1 MYTYIMLRTQI
12 SLTSEERQALDA
24 EAVRTGKSISALIR
38 DAVERSYGTVR
49 SSADDLSLMR
59 QSFGSWTA
67 RNEDGASTEVLAG
80 MRANEEDST
89 RSLLSIFIWH
99 PVDTVT
105 AERAGELGRRW
116 LRSHQTIDSADLAI
130 AATAMVT
137 GCELLTCNVKHFP
150 MFADLRKPY

>member
-67 RNEDGASTEVLAG
+67 RNEDGASTV
-80 MRANEEDST
+80 
-89 RSLLSIFIWH
+89 
-99 PVDTVT
+99 
-105 AERAGELGRRW
+105 ER
-116 LRSHQTIDSADLAI
+116 LRSGSRRARD
-130 AATAMVT
+130 
-137 GCELLTCNVKHFP
+137 EK
-150 MFADLRKPY
+150 